1 MSSSLRPLGLQQAR
15 QASLSFT
22 ISWSLQKLMSHLV
35 GDVVKPS
42 HPMSSPSPPAFS
54 LPHYRGLFQWVGT
67 LHQEGKVLYPSHSRV
82 LKLLGLCGYV
92 CTHINMFVCIY
103 QPLCFSHHTSVC
115 RGEIA
120 VHQGFAQFSI
130 DPRLGNT
137 PSPDFLA
144 FPGPSLLPSLSCLDL
159 LQISSFPLEP
169 QVRVWFHGSLEAG
182 NIASFPRL

>member
-1 MSSSLRPLGLQQAR
+1 MRANSQFMQSGEGQSLLRFPTHTYLLSLRHMNQAR
-15 QASLSFT
+15 ST
-22 ISWSLQKLMSHLV
+22 
-35 GDVVKPS
+35 
-42 HPMSSPSPPAFS
+42 
-54 LPHYRGLFQWVGT
+54 
-67 LHQEGKVLYPSHSRV
+67 SHSRV

-169 QVRVWFHGSLEAG
+169 QVRV
-182 NIASFPRL
+182 